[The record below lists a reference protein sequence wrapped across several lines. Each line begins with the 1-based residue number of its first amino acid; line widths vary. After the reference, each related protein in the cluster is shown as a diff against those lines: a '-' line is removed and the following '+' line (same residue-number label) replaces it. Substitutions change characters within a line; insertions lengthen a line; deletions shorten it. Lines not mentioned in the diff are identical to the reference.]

1 MSRLSSEVWTDWPS
15 QGLTTD
21 STATKMKHIT
31 TLGGRDMTTTAQ
43 GDDYQWV
50 NRETASAAEAI
61 YELLSLHKLVT
72 EMLHRSSNGGSF
84 ADNLEGLLWLMWDGK
99 TPSGE
104 DMRAIDWTQI
114 ANRIIDDNE
123 ISWED
128 FTKSLDK

>member
-1 MSRLSSEVWTDWPS
+1 
-15 QGLTTD
+15 
-21 STATKMKHIT
+21 
-31 TLGGRDMTTTAQ
+31 MTTTAQ
-43 GDDYQWV
+43 RDDHQWV

-61 YELLSLHKLVT
+61 YEVLSLYKIVT
-72 EMLHRSSNGGSF
+72 EMLHTSHNIGSF

-104 DMRAIDWTQI
+104 DMKAIDWTQI
-114 ANRIIDDNE
+114 ANRIMDDNE